1 MSGHG
6 HEEFEAGEMTGGSEG
21 SLESSRSN
29 FIRSMVEEDLR
40 TGKYHGRVVTRFP
53 PEPNGYLH
61 IGHAKSIVLN
71 FSLAQEYGGVCHLRF
86 DDTNPASED
95 MEYVES
101 IQRDVRWL
109 GFDWKDKL
117 FFASDYY
124 ERLYEF
130 AVELVRKGLAY
141 VDSLNEDEI
150 REYRGTVAEPSK
162 PSPYR
167 ERSVAE
173 NLDLLERMKQ
183 GEFEDGAHVLRAK
196 IDLASPNMKMR
207 DPLLYRIRKSPP
219 HYRRGSDWCI
229 YPMYDFAHCL
239 SDAIEGITHSLCT
252 LEFDNN
258 REIYD
263 WILNNVKLEI
273 MPPPEQTEF
282 ARLKLNYCV
291 MSKRKLLRL
300 VKEGH
305 VSGWDDPRM
314 TTISGMRRRGYTPE
328 AIRDFAER
336 VGISKANSVVDFGML
351 EFSVRNDLNYR
362 CPRVMCVLD
371 PLKVVIEDY
380 AEGKTEE
387 WDAPLYP
394 HEIPKEGS
402 RTLPFSREI
411 WIERSD
417 FEEHPP
423 KGFHRLSP
431 GAEVRLR
438 HSYIIRCTE
447 VIKDDTGRIVELRCT
462 HDPNT
467 LGRAPEGRK
476 VKGIIHWVSIPH
488 AKLAEVRVYDR
499 LFSHPDPDSIGDEFL
514 ANLNKDSLTVIKHA
528 WVEPS
533 IALDPVGSSYQFER
547 LGYFVSDIVDSKSD
561 TLVFN
566 RIVTLRD
573 SWNKQQELVGS
584 MESLEKLPAPPA
596 KKQEESESSDKDTA
610 RVAKKGKTEAR
621 EKIRASSPELAG
633 FYTKFQQELGLSA
646 DDADVLTGDLALAQF
661 FEAALQVHSQPRS
674 VANWMVNELL
684 RELKDSSITALPF
697 DAAAFASLVS
707 LVDRETISGKIAK
720 QVFSDMMKTGEHPEA
735 IVKRQGLQQI
745 TDTSVLE
752 SIVDKVLLDNP
763 EPVARFK
770 AGEQALQGFF
780 VGQIM
785 KATKGQASPQQ
796 VNTLLRQKLS

>member
-1 MSGHG
+1 MSEHG
-6 HEEFEAGEMTGGSEG
+6 HHESEMLEGTGESGGS
-21 SLESSRSN
+21 SDASRSN
-29 FIRSMVEEDLR
+29 FIRNMVEEDLR

-71 FSLAQEYGGVCHLRF
+71 FSLAQEYGGVCHMRF

-95 MEYVES
+95 IEYVES
-101 IQRDVRWL
+101 IQRDIKWL
-109 GFDWKDKL
+109 GFDWGDKL

-124 ERLYEF
+124 ERLYDF
-130 AVELVRKGLAY
+130 AVELVKKDLAY
-141 VDSLNEDEI
+141 VDSLNEEEI
-150 REYRGTVAEPSK
+150 RIYRGTVAEPSK

-167 ERSVAE
+167 DRSVEE
-173 NLDLLERMKQ
+173 NLDLLERMKR
-183 GEFEDGAHVLRAK
+183 GEFEDGAHVLRGK

-219 HYRRGSDWCI
+219 HYRRGNDWCI

-252 LEFDNN
+252 LEFENN
-258 REIYD
+258 RDIYD
-263 WILNNVKLEI
+263 WILENVKLDI
-273 MPPPEQTEF
+273 LPRPEQTEF

-336 VGISKANSVVDFGML
+336 VGVSKANSVVDFGML
-351 EFSVRNDLNYR
+351 EFSVRNDLNFR
-362 CPRVMCVLD
+362 CPRVMCVLE
-371 PLKVVIEDY
+371 PLKVVVEDY
-380 AEGKTEE
+380 PEGKTEE
-387 WDAPLYP
+387 WNALLFP

-402 RTLPFSREI
+402 RVLPFSREI
-411 WIERSD
+411 WIDRSD

-438 HSYIIRCTE
+438 HGYVIRCRD
-447 VIKDDTGRIVELRCT
+447 VIKDKHGNVVELRCT
-462 HDPNT
+462 HDPDT

-476 VKGIIHWVSIPH
+476 VKGIIHWVSVPH
-488 AKLAEVRVYDR
+488 AHPAEVRIYDR
-499 LFSHPDPDSIGDEFL
+499 LFSHPDPDNTGDEFI
-514 ANLNKDSLTVIKHA
+514 AHLNKDSLSVIKQA

-533 IALDPVGSSYQFER
+533 IANDPTGSRYQFER
-547 LGYFVSDIVDSKSD
+547 LGYFVSDIVDSKPNA
-561 TLVFN
+561 LVFN

-573 SWNKQQELVGS
+573 SWGKQQDQLSFASLSEVEAHPVA
-584 MESLEKLPAPPA
+584 ESKGAAEKEASRPA
-596 KKQEESESSDKDTA
+596 KKSKAEI
-610 RVAKKGKTEAR
+610 R
-621 EKIRASSPELAG
+621 EKIRANTPELSER
-633 FYTKFQQELGLSA
+633 YERFQREWGLSA
-646 DDADVLTGDLALAQF
+646 DDADVLTGDLDVALF
-661 FEAALQVHSQPRS
+661 FEAAITAYQQPRS
-674 VANWMVNELL
+674 VANWFVNELL
-684 RELKDSSITALPF
+684 RELKDSSVRELRF
-697 DAAAFASLVS
+697 DATAFAALVA
-707 LVDRETISGKIAK
+707 LVDNNTISGKIAK
-720 QVFSDMMKTGEHPEA
+720 QVFSEMMKTGERPEN
-735 IVKRQGLQQI
+735 IVERLGLRQI

-752 SIVDKVLLDNP
+752 SVIDKVLADNP

-770 AGEQALQGFF
+770 SGEKALQGFF

-785 KATKGQASPQQ
+785 KATKGQANPQQ
-796 VNTLLRQKLS
+796 VNALLLQKLS